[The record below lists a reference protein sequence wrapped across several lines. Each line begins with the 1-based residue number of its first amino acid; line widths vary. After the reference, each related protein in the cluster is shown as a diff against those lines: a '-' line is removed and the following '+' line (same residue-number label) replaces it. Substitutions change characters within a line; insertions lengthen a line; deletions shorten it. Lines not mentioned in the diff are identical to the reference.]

1 MNNKSGGNVSA
12 IKRYIGVLKI
22 ILGLFMIITVII
34 GYLPEPEYIIELTC
48 ISNALCGI
56 LLITDGII
64 NALKGTK
71 IPSILY
77 LNLGVCIF
85 SVFLISMGSL
95 SGIYKINLS
104 GAFFF
109 LHTINPILFIALY
122 IFFGCDGK
130 ESLKTTFSAPILM
143 ILYLLLDYIQCQFSG
158 SFVYNFVNPGE
169 LSFLDAIIVGIVM
182 YIIMLLFGSGLFG
195 LNKLAHKKHKNKG

>member
-22 ILGLFMIITVII
+22 IIGLFMIITVII

-48 ISNALCGI
+48 ISNALGGI

-77 LNLGVCIF
+77 LNLGV
-85 SVFLISMGSL
+85 
-95 SGIYKINLS
+95 
-104 GAFFF
+104 
-109 LHTINPILFIALY
+109 
-122 IFFGCDGK
+122 
-130 ESLKTTFSAPILM
+130 
-143 ILYLLLDYIQCQFSG
+143 
-158 SFVYNFVNPGE
+158 
-169 LSFLDAIIVGIVM
+169 
-182 YIIMLLFGSGLFG
+182 
-195 LNKLAHKKHKNKG
+195 